1 MCKYDH
7 RPQQSVYSTEIFQIW
22 KTFLGAKYHHVGGR
36 RNSTGTYLHTP
47 HTRKQ
52 ITEPSLGGLI
62 TSLTKAFRVNNECS
76 EIISHGH
83 FMSSMLTDCTRW
95 PTASTHTDVAWQ
107 TDQCLTMPTICAC
120 ACAGPTLWN
129 KRPRNIRD
137 NSNITQFKKQLKTL
151 LFST

>member
-22 KTFLGAKYHHVGGR
+22 KPFLGAKYHHVGGR

-62 TSLTKAFRVNNECS
+62 TPLTKAFRVNNECS

-107 TDQCLTMPTICAC
+107 TDQCLTMPTISTTPPQPLHP
-120 ACAGPTLWN
+120 PTLHF
-129 KRPRNIRD
+129 I
-137 NSNITQFKKQLKTL
+137 I
-151 LFST
+151 FSPKSTFVSYHHD